1 MEEDLVRVRA
11 FIDSHERHFAKTM
24 QLRFFFKC

>member
-1 MEEDLVRVRA
+1 MEDDLVRVRA
-11 FIDSHERHFAKTM
+11 FIDSHEWHFAKTM